1 MAAAFPKNSPQLE
14 AAFADFM
21 VRCRADGTYEN
32 LVRKYYPGVWTYFPD
47 FFPKGGH
54 AQ

>member
-1 MAAAFPKNSPQLE
+1 
-14 AAFADFM
+14 M